1 MRSCRFFLSQRHAAW
16 RTRAMIR
23 PMSNTTPEPLGG
35 ILGELQFVPLRFND
49 PLGFG
54 MPASPSADR
63 PAVVRLAGLLH

>member
-1 MRSCRFFLSQRHAAW
+1 
-16 RTRAMIR
+16 MIR